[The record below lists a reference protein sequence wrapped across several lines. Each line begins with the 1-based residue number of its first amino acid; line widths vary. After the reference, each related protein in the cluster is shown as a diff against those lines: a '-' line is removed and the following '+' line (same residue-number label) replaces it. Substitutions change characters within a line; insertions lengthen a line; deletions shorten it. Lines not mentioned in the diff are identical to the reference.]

1 MPVIA
6 IGVSHH
12 QANTDDLTRFTAAA
26 QQAAAGLRAEP
37 SVDGLLMLATC
48 NRCEIYL
55 DTQRM
60 HHTVRTAR
68 TLLAAAGAADLL
80 GVLDVFIA
88 DEAVAHLFQVTC
100 GLDSM
105 VVGEAE
111 IVGQVR
117 KTLTTATDQDSPALH
132 RLFQMALTTSKKV
145 ANQTTLGALGRSV
158 ASVALDLAE
167 QRHGRLTGA
176 PALLL
181 GTGSYAGVV
190 TADLRRRGARV
201 QVHSASGRA
210 QAFAQTH
217 PMVTPVAADELGRAI
232 AEAKIVVSCSGTGAR
247 TISAETVLAARY
259 GVFGILP
266 LVDLALSRDI
276 DPLLAEATGIDLI
289 DLDVVGANTPG
300 HQTAQLTRART
311 LVRAGVQDYLDTERS
326 RTADPAVTAIRSH
339 VEQLIAREL
348 GHVGAHHSAQTTEV
362 VRRSLRRMT
371 NTLLHAPSQRA
382 ADYAKN
388 GELTAYVAA
397 LHTVFG
403 IEVDSE

>member
-1 MPVIA
+1 MGLHLLSI
-6 IGVSHH
+6 HH
-12 QANTDDLTRFTAAA
+12 ADHGIEAVDRAARRTP
-26 QQAAAGLRAEP
+26 GLGRRLVAEHP
-37 SVDGLLMLATC
+37 EVNGAVVLATC
-48 NRCEIYL
+48 NRVEVYV
-55 DTQRM
+55 DADAE
-60 HHTVRTAR
+60 HT
-68 TLLAAAGAADLL
+68 D
-80 GVLDVFIA
+80 
-88 DEAVAHLFQVTC
+88 AVAVVRRALGPDVPLRARHATEVLWHLFGVGA

-117 KTLTTATDQDSPALH
+117 KTLTNATDQDSPALH

-311 LVRAGVQDYLDTERS
+311 LVRAGVQDYLATERS

-339 VEQLIAREL
+339 VEQLITREL